1 MKDQLALLRKCLVN
15 EIPAIVFQGDD
26 SCTVEVL
33 EAALEIYRR
42 HGASCEFLYDFQNV
56 IEDVKKYQKQNPH
69 RLKLADMTEVEKEI
83 LRKEMIE
90 KGLLG

>member
-1 MKDQLALLRKCLVN
+1 MKDQLVLLRKCLVN

-26 SCTVEVL
+26 SCTLEVL
-33 EAALEIYRR
+33 ESAIEIYKK
-42 HGASCEFLYDFQNV
+42 HGASREFLYDFQNV
-56 IEDVKKYQKQNPH
+56 IDDVRAYQNKP
-69 RLKLADMTEVEKEI
+69 KLPDMSITEKEL

>member
-1 MKDQLALLRKCLVN
+1 MKDQLVLLRKCLVN

-26 SCTVEVL
+26 SCTLEVL
-33 EAALEIYRR
+33 ESAIEIYKK
-42 HGASCEFLYDFQNV
+42 HGASREFLYDFQNV
-56 IEDVKKYQKQNPH
+56 IDDVRAYQKQNPFKP
-69 RLKLADMTEVEKEI
+69 KLPDMSIMEKEL